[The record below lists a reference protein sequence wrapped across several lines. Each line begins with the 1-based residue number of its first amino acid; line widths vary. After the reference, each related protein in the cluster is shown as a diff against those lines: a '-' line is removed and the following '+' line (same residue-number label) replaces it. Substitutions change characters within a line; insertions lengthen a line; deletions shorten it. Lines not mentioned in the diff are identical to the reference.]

1 MAKENKR
8 KPKTPKSA
16 RAKQKPAEAAT
27 AVATDGE
34 AKEEEEE
41 GNDER
46 SDDIEVRFEFGA
58 LGEVFLPRVSKVSVA
73 FAWDFVLSGGGRA
86 TVCVD
91 ETGRGGDAL
100 RD

>member
-1 MAKENKR
+1 M
-8 KPKTPKSA
+8 
-16 RAKQKPAEAAT
+16 
-27 AVATDGE
+27 
-34 AKEEEEE
+34 
-41 GNDER
+41 
-46 SDDIEVRFEFGA
+46 RFEFRA